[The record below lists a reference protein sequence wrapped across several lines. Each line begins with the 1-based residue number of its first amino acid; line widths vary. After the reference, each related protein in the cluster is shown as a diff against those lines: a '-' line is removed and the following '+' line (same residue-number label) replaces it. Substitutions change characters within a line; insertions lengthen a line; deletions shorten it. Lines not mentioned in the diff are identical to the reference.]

1 MPASRLAPAGEQAA
15 TLTLTGVYRPP
26 PGIAGPALDRAVV
39 LRCATAMIRAFL
51 GHVIEA
57 IAAAGEPGTGAAGPQ
72 AP

>member
-1 MPASRLAPAGEQAA
+1 MPTSRLAPAGEQAA

-26 PGIAGPALDRAVV
+26 PGTAGPGLDRAIV
-39 LRCATAMIRAFL
+39 LRCATAMIQAFL